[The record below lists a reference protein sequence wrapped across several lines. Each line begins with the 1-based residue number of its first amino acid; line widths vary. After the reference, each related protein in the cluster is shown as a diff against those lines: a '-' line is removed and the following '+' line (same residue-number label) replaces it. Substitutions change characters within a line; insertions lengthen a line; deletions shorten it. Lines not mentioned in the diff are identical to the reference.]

1 MLFSNLFPGN
11 RTPLSIKKMSELK
24 KLENFFKVI
33 KKIDKNLKF
42 KILEIGAH
50 PYGDFKEVFHILLDH
65 FPGSEIYAFE
75 VDKEECEKL
84 NKICKK
90 GMKFFPIALGKKK
103 ETRKFYET
111 YMPVC
116 SSLYEPNQK
125 FLELYNS
132 LNIAYLKNIT
142 EIETI
147 SLDEF
152 SNSHDLGYVDF
163 IKIDIQGAELD
174 VFRGGIK
181 TLEKTLMIVT
191 EVEWVEQY
199 INQPLFGDINSFL
212 KDKDFMIHKFL
223 GYGTRSLKPIILNQN
238 KNFGTQFLWSDALF
252 IRNVMNVSKLNDEE
266 LIKSAVFSYIYKSP
280 DLTYFYLKKFDEK
293 NNSSF
298 CNLFQEVN

>member
-1 MLFSNLFPGN
+1 
-11 RTPLSIKKMSELK
+11 MSELK

-33 KKIDKNLKF
+33 KKYDENLKF
-42 KILEIGAH
+42 KIVEIGAH
-50 PYGDFKEVFHILLDH
+50 PYGDFKEGFHILLDY

-75 VDKEECEKL
+75 VNKEECERL

-90 GMKFFPIALGKKK
+90 GMKFFPTALGEKK
-103 ETRKFYET
+103 EIRKFYET

-116 SSLYEPNQK
+116 SSLYKPKDE
-125 FLELYNS
+125 FLKLYNN
-132 LNIAYLKNIT
+132 LNIAYLKNTT

-152 SNSHDLGYVDF
+152 SNNHKLEHIDF

-174 VFRGGIK
+174 VFKGSKK
-181 TLEKTLMIVT
+181 TLEKTLMIVS

-199 INQPLFGDINSFL
+199 INQPLFEDVSYFL
-212 KDKDFMIHKFL
+212 RKEDFMLHKFL
-223 GYGTRSLKPIILNQN
+223 EYGTRSLKPIILNQN
-238 KNFGTQFLWSDALF
+238 KNLGTQFLWSDALF
-252 IRNVMNVSKLNDEE
+252 IRNIMNVSKLSDEE

-280 DLTYFYLKKFDEK
+280 DLTYFYLTKFDEK

-298 CNLFQEVN
+298 RNLFQKVN